1 MIEGYIMQF
10 DWNICPPA
18 ERCTLRLRALYEQA
32 GYRRF
37 RCARFEE
44 YALYQ
49 QNQNFLPAAQ
59 VITFT
64 DLDGRLRAIR
74 PDVTLSIAK
83 NAQPAPGECKKYYYI
98 EQVCRP
104 SRASHTFEQLS
115 QMGLEALGAVGP
127 AEQAEVVR
135 LAARSLAALEGS
147 TALELGHMGY
157 LTGLLDALDVPA
169 AARPRLL
176 ALLRDRS
183 EHELRA
189 AARDAGLDAA
199 AAEALCG
206 LLALHGPFAGVLAA
220 ARGRQQAPAQA
231 A

>member
-1 MIEGYIMQF
+1 MPF
-10 DWNICPPA
+10 DWNICPRP
-18 ERCTLRLRALYEQA
+18 ERCTLQLRALYEQA
-32 GYRRF
+32 GYRKF

-49 QNQNFLPAAQ
+49 QNQNFLPDAR
-59 VITFT
+59 VIAFT
-64 DLDGRLRAIR
+64 DLDGKLRAIR

-104 SRASHTFEQLS
+104 SRESRAFEQIS

-127 AEQAEVVR
+127 AQQAEVVR
-135 LAARSLAALEGS
+135 LAARSLAAAGENTL
-147 TALELGHMGY
+147 LELGHMGY
-157 LTGLLDALDVPA
+157 LAGLLDALEGPA

-183 EHELRA
+183 AHVLRDAARA
-189 AARDAGLDAA
+189 AGL
-199 AAEALCG
+199 
-206 LLALHGPFAGVLAA
+206 
-220 ARGRQQAPAQA
+220 APPIRF
-231 A
+231 